1 MNNKLDIFLG
11 ILGIGILFGMWY
23 ITSDGFSYSRL
34 SNKNIETAQLL
45 YQSNEFDEACL
56 YARVA
61 LTEAAES
68 HNVDLLNTIK
78 LERDRICGKKDELDQ
93 AAKHKVGIEK

>member
-1 MNNKLDIFLG
+1 MNNKLDIFLC
-11 ILGIGILFGMWY
+11 ILAIGFSIGMWY
-23 ITSDGFSYSRL
+23 ITSDGFSYSRS

-56 YARVA
+56 YARVS

-68 HNVDLLNTIK
+68 HNIDLLNSIK
-78 LERDRICGKKDELDQ
+78 LERDRICSKKDELDRGR
-93 AAKHKVGIEK
+93 H